1 MNEQPAKKRRI
12 RVGVVFGG
20 RSGEHEVS
28 LRSAKSILDA
38 LDPSKYEAVPL
49 GITREGGWV
58 LGSDPMAALTDG
70 KMTATGAAAFLA
82 DPAQRGLVA
91 FDAAKPGALERAE
104 ADSPID
110 VVFPVLHGTY
120 GEDGTIQGMLE
131 MANVPYVGAGV
142 LGSAVSMDKGVMKTL
157 LRAAGLPILD
167 WIAFTT
173 KDWAARREQIA
184 VDVEAKLGYPCFV
197 KPANLG
203 SSVGISKVDDES
215 ELGPAVEL
223 AGSYD
228 TKVVAEQ
235 AAVDCREVEVSV
247 LGNDD
252 PQASLPGEVIP
263 DREWYDYDA
272 KYSNSLTQLIIPAQ
286 LPPEAIVEVRRLGV
300 ETFKACQCHGMARV
314 DFFVSRDADRIWV
327 NELNT
332 IPGFTS
338 ISMYPKLWEA
348 TGVSYRELVDRLIQL
363 AIERHEERSRLRVD
377 R

>member
-1 MNEQPAKKRRI
+1 MATGNSKRRI

-38 LDPSKYEAVPL
+38 LDPERYEAIPI
-49 GITREGGWV
+49 GITRDGAWV
-58 LGSDPMAALTDG
+58 LEGDPMAALTDG
-70 KMTATGAAAFLA
+70 KVSATGAAAFLA
-82 DPAQRGLVA
+82 DPTTRGLVA

-104 ADSPID
+104 AETPID

-167 WIAFTT
+167 WITFTT
-173 KDWAARREQIA
+173 KEWAHRREQLA

-203 SSVGISKVDDES
+203 SSVGISRASDEG
-215 ELGPAVEL
+215 ELAKAIEF

-228 TKVVAEQ
+228 AKIVVEA
-235 AAVDCREVEVSV
+235 AAVDVREVEVSV
-247 LGNDD
+247 LGNDE
-252 PQASLPGEVIP
+252 PRASVPGEIVP
-263 DREWYDYDA
+263 DRDWYDYDA
-272 KYSNSLTQLIIPAQ
+272 KYSNSQTQLIIPAP
-286 LPPEAIVEVRRLGV
+286 LSPEKTAEIRQMAV
-300 ETFKACQCHGMARV
+300 ETFKACQCEGMARV
-314 DFFVSRDADRIWV
+314 DFFVDRAGERTWV

-348 TGVSYRELVDRLIQL
+348 TGVSYAELVDQLIQL
-363 AIERHEERSRLRVD
+363 AIERHGERSKLRVD